1 MCLQFCVKQKNLHFF
16 ALNFG
21 AENKNRTFNIFSVC
35 LFLVPEDPADA
46 LNRTKCLEY
55 LAALRHTKW
64 FQVNEAHFFSLWPK
78 PNQSLTLAEIK
89 MQNNKI

>member
-1 MCLQFCVKQKNLHFF
+1 MLKIKIEHF
-16 ALNFG
+16 N
-21 AENKNRTFNIFSVC
+21 TFSVC

-64 FQVNEAHFFSLWPK
+64 FQVNEAHFFSFMAKAIPK
-78 PNQSLTLAEIK
+78 PGNR
-89 MQNNKI
+89 